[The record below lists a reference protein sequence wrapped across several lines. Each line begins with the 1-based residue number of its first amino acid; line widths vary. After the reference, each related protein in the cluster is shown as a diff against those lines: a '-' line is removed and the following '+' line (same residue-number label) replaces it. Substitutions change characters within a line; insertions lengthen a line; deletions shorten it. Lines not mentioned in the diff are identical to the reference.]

1 MGSVGVESIRKL
13 IMVSIYESFQKR
25 GELENDSNCVLKCLD
40 REYEG

>member
-13 IMVSIYESFQKR
+13 IMVSIYESFQER
-25 GELENDSNCVLKCLD
+25 GELENDLNCVLKCLD